1 MPTRLQAPP
10 PPAGTRSGGGG
21 GSGWIQLVKAADD
34 IEAHLLAGRLAEAG
48 IEVQT
53 LPDRAAPG
61 AWLYGGSNPWAPVR
75 VLVRRRQLDEA
86 RLVLAEIS
94 WSSPAAER
102 GQPAPPRRPV
112 RLLWWA
118 TAIALGILFTA
129 AVLLQATRATA
140 ACVVPVFCDDPA
152 QPNPGRGA
160 SRIDQEVVR

>member
-75 VLVRRRQLDEA
+75 VLVRRRQLEEA
-86 RLVLAEIS
+86 RLVL
-94 WSSPAAER
+94 
-102 GQPAPPRRPV
+102 V
-112 RLLWWA
+112 
-118 TAIALGILFTA
+118 
-129 AVLLQATRATA
+129 
-140 ACVVPVFCDDPA
+140 
-152 QPNPGRGA
+152 
-160 SRIDQEVVR
+160 